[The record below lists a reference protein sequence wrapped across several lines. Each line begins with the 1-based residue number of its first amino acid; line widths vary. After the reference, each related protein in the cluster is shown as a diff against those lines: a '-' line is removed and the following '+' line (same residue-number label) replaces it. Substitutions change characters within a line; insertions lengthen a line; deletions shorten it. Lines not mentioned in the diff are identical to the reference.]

1 LSQAFDK
8 VFVAYDTK
16 YFMPH
21 FEIAVSDPQ
30 ADIITSTAQLGLFMA
45 GQGSGKSFVIGVETG
60 DFIKHYPYL
69 VLIIAANTHGQLS
82 GSTLKEVFGVWAAI
96 YGFHQWN
103 PKKKTG
109 NYIVG
114 KIPPDHFKIFG
125 EPLKTYD
132 NVISFDNGALIFT
145 ASLENYSALD
155 GVNAFGAW
163 LDETKDTKE
172 EAVKEVVAGRLRQ
185 PGLWIDETG
194 ELYDQADYDH
204 YFGRQEWQI
213 RKLKNGE
220 RVLWDYTTNSRIYSY
235 NPLKIYTSPAKV
247 DWLNTWFGLTD
258 MYEEISK
265 RIFSKTDYFKYEDR
279 HKVIVISSTYH
290 NEDNLS
296 VDFISNKLEQFKANQ
311 NLIDMNIF
319 GSPIAKSG
327 GEFVHQ
333 FKRLQHVKK
342 VDFRKGYPVH
352 LSLDFNVAPYMTGI
366 NAQFIP
372 GKDSEDGRGKLRL
385 FREYCLKSPRNKTE
399 EIGTALVQEYGPR
412 MDEGLFYYGDPGGK
426 KRQTLSKEF
435 ENEFDALRKP
445 LMKYLHNTSDRVL
458 FAYPAV
464 KKSRNFLNS
473 LFAGV
478 YPIDIEIDESLKNL
492 IHDLEYAK
500 EDENG
505 AMLKERVKD
514 PVTKQTYEKLGHCLD
529 ALRYMIC
536 ALFPDLYEKAA

>member
-1 LSQAFDK
+1 LSQA
-8 VFVAYDTK
+8 YDTNICVVRYK
-16 YFMPH
+16 NIFMVQ
-21 FEIAVSDPQ
+21 EIAVSDPQ
-30 ADIITSTAQLGLFMA
+30 ADIITSTSQLGLFMA

-60 DFIKHYPYL
+60 DFIKNFPKL

-82 GSTLKEVFGVWAAI
+82 GSTLREVFGVWAAV
-96 YGFHQWN
+96 YGWKQWN
-103 PKKKTG
+103 PRYKSG
-109 NYIVG
+109 DYVVG
-114 KIPPDHFKIFG
+114 KIPPDHFVRFG
-125 EPLKTYD
+125 EPLKSYD
-132 NVISFDNGALIFT
+132 NVISFWNGALIFT
-145 ASLENYSALD
+145 ASLENYAALD

-185 PGLWIDETG
+185 PGLWLDETG
-194 ELYDQADYDH
+194 ELYDQDDYD
-204 YFGRQEWQI
+204 YYTERQEWKI

-265 RIFSKTDYFKYEDR
+265 KIFSKTDYFKYEDR

-290 NEDNLS
+290 NEDNLA
-296 VDFISNKLEQFKANQ
+296 VDFISNKLEQFKANP

-319 GSPIAKSG
+319 GSPIAKTG

-342 VDFRKGYPVH
+342 VEFKEGYPVH
-352 LSLDFNVAPYMTGI
+352 LSLDFNTAPYMTGLC
-366 NAQFIP
+366 AQYIP
-372 GKDSEDGRGKLRL
+372 ARDSKDGRGKLRL
-385 FREYCLKSPRNKTE
+385 FREYCLSSPRNKTE
-399 EIGTALVQEYGPR
+399 EIGTALVQEFGPR
-412 MDEGLFYYGDPGGK
+412 MEEGVFYYGDPGGK
-426 KRQTLSKEF
+426 KKQTLTKEF
-435 ENEFDALRKP
+435 ENEYDALRKP
-445 LMKYLHNTSDRVL
+445 LKKYLHNTSDRVL
-458 FAYPAV
+458 YAYPAV
-464 KKSRNFLNS
+464 KKSRNFTNS

-492 IHDLEYAK
+492 VHDLEYAK

-514 PVTKQTYEKLGHCLD
+514 KITKQTYEKLGHCLD
-529 ALRYMIC
+529 ALRYMLCSI
-536 ALFPDLYEKAA
+536 FPDLYEQAS